1 MKYFAAAIFT
11 NLFFISS
18 LLPQKNVDSLR
29 NILYSS
35 NPYNEKIQAYIS
47 FVENFRLKNF
57 DTVTEASSRALGL
70 ARNNGDSISV
80 AELKMHIG
88 VANYFAGNY
97 DVAAKNYYEAVSI
110 LEKIPGNLLPAS
122 RQAGDEKKKLA
133 LVYNEIAKLYRKTR
147 DLDRSLQNYNKAMAI
162 FQQLNDSS
170 GVSMI
175 LNESGVVFEY
185 KEDYDEAIRRYEASL
200 KIAQAL
206 KDSTGI
212 SYALNFIAG
221 VQTIQQK
228 YDGAEKNLL
237 LALAIR
243 KNLKDSF
250 AIALT
255 YTDLGATLNAKG
267 DYTKAADYLNASN
280 RIARQIHYPELISNN
295 YNELGSIAQKQGNYQ
310 KSLDYF
316 QKRMAIRD
324 SLFSL
329 EKTKQIEEL
338 NTKYQ
343 TVKNEQIIEQ
353 QHNRIVRQNFLF
365 LGLGGL
371 ALMISLLVYLQYKR
385 YKLKKEGQLQVEIMQ
400 QQALAT
406 KAVIEAEE
414 EERQRIARDLH
425 DGVGQMMSAAKM
437 NLSAFESE
445 IQFNSE
451 EQRLSFEKIIHL
463 VDDSCKEVRHV
474 SHNMMPNVLLKNN
487 LATAIRDFIDKL
499 DNKTLQVHIYTE
511 GLNER
516 LHSNTE
522 TVLYRVIQECVNNV
536 IKHARATTLD
546 ISVIRDKDGISATI
560 EDNGKG
566 FDVTDK
572 EKFEGIGL
580 KNILTRV
587 EYLKGAVEFDSAP
600 GRGTAIG
607 LHIPLPESL

>member
-1 MKYFAAAIFT
+1 MKYPAAVFIHF
-11 NLFFISS
+11 LFCVST
-18 LLPQKNVDSLR
+18 LMAQQQKIDSLR
-29 NILYSS
+29 AVISS
-35 NPYNEKIQAYIS
+35 SQPYQEKIKAYIS
-47 FVENFRLKNF
+47 FIENTWQKNA
-57 DTVTEASSRALGL
+57 DTAIDFANKALEQ
-70 ARNNGDSISV
+70 ARTNGDSISV
-80 AELKMHIG
+80 AELKRDIG
-88 VANYFAGNY
+88 IVHYFAGRY
-97 DVAAKNYYEAVSI
+97 DKAAENYYESVSI
-110 LEKIPGNLLPAS
+110 LEKIPGNNKDA
-122 RQAGDEKKKLA
+122 KKKLA

-147 DLDRSLQNYNKAMAI
+147 DLDRSLQNYNKAMTI

-185 KEDYDEAIRRYEASL
+185 KEDYEEAIRRYEGSL

-206 KDSTGI
+206 KDSVGI
-212 SYALNFIAG
+212 GYALNFIAG
-221 VQTIQQK
+221 VQTTQQK
-228 YDGAEKNLL
+228 FGEAEKNLL
-237 LALAIR
+237 KALEIR

-250 AIALT
+250 SIALT

-267 DYTKAADYLNASN
+267 DYAKAADYLNASN
-280 RIARQIHYPELISNN
+280 RIAERMPYPELISNN

-310 KSLDYF
+310 KALEYF
-316 QKRMAIRD
+316 QKRIAIRD

-365 LGLGGL
+365 LGLAGL
-371 ALMISLLVYLQYKR
+371 ALMIGLLSWSQYKR
-385 YKLKKEGQLQVEIMQ
+385 YKLRKETQLKTEIMKQ
-400 QQALAT
+400 QELAT

-445 IQFNSE
+445 IKFNSE
-451 EQRLSFEKIIHL
+451 DQKRSFEKIIHL

-487 LATAIRDFIDKL
+487 LASAIHDFIDKIDKKAL
-499 DNKTLQVHIYTE
+499 DIHLYTE
-511 GLNER
+511 GLDKR
-516 LHSNTE
+516 LDSNTE

-536 IKHARATTLD
+536 IKHSAATTLD
-546 ISVIRDKDGISATI
+546 ISIVCDKDGINATI

-566 FDVTDK
+566 FDTTDK

-587 EYLKGAVEFDSAP
+587 EYLKGTVEFDSTP
-600 GRGTAIG
+600 GRGTVVS
-607 LHIPLPESL
+607 LHVPFQA

>member
-1 MKYFAAAIFT
+1 MKHFAAAIFY
-11 NLFFISS
+11 FVFCVSS
-18 LLPQKNVDSLR
+18 LPAQNNIDSLR
-29 NILYSS
+29 NVILSS
-35 NPYNEKIQAYIS
+35 KPYKERVQAYIS
-47 FVENFRLKNF
+47 FIENTRQKNF
-57 DTVTEASSRALGL
+57 DTAMEAGNKALEL
-70 ARNNGDSISV
+70 ARSNGDSVSV

-88 VANYFAGNY
+88 VANYFAGHY
-97 DVAAKNYYEAVSI
+97 DITAANYYDAISI
-110 LEKIPGNLLPAS
+110 LEKNPV
-122 RQAGDEKKKLA
+122 EKRKLA

-147 DLDRSLQNYNKAMAI
+147 DLDRSLQNYNKAMTI
-162 FQQLNDSS
+162 FQQLNDSL

-185 KEDYDEAIRRYEASL
+185 KEDYDEAVRRYEASL

-206 KDSTGI
+206 KDSVGI
-212 SYALNFIAG
+212 GYALNFIAG
-221 VQTIQQK
+221 VQTIQKK
-228 YDGAEKNLL
+228 YTEAEKNLL

-250 AIALT
+250 TIALT

-267 DYTKAADYLNASN
+267 DYAKAADYLNASN
-280 RIARQIHYPELISNN
+280 RIAEQIHYPELISNN
-295 YNELGSIAQKQGNYQ
+295 YNELGSIAEKQGNYQ
-310 KSLDYF
+310 KALEYF
-316 QKRMAIRD
+316 QKKIAIRD

-329 EKTKQIEEL
+329 QKTKQIEEL

-365 LGLGGL
+365 LGLAGL
-371 ALMISLLVYLQYKR
+371 ALMIGLLSWSQYKR
-385 YKLKKEGQLQVEIMQ
+385 YKLRKETQLKTEIMKQ
-400 QQALAT
+400 QELAT

-445 IQFNSE
+445 IKFSNDDQK
-451 EQRLSFEKIIHL
+451 RSFEKIIHL

-474 SHNMMPNVLLKNN
+474 SHNMMPNVLLKSS
-487 LATAIRDFIDKL
+487 LAAAIHDFIDKVDKKAL
-499 DNKTLQVHIYTE
+499 AMHLFTE
-511 GLNER
+511 GLDER
-516 LHSNTE
+516 LDSNTE
-522 TVLYRVIQECVNNV
+522 TVLYRIIQECVNNV
-536 IKHARATTLD
+536 IKHAAATSLD
-546 ISVIRDKDGISATI
+546 ISIIRDKEGISATI

-566 FDVTDK
+566 FDTTDK

-587 EYLKGAVEFDSAP
+587 EYLKGTAEFDSTP
-600 GRGTAIG
+600 GRGTVVS
-607 LHIPLPESL
+607 LHVPLQS